1 MGEYKYQHYVPQTY
15 LNSWVDDNNQ
25 LYLYDNKTNCLIK
38 ACKPSN
44 ILWEKD
50 LYTKTVN
57 ELLACTDEDIRNIF
71 ECLKNYNVY
80 INNKKLE
87 NEQEYARQYFDF
99 DNWII
104 IGKDGRR
111 VSKKKIKNAIEQVRI
126 LTIEKNWKMYEDGW
140 NELLKAIQ
148 EGINKGNLT
157 ISEIDSLKDFI
168 ICQQWRTKDNVDNYK
183 QIIDQILCIISIKD
197 NLNNEDYEKILDE
210 YARCFFLKKLDEFQ
224 NKNIENYILKVRK
237 ALDML
242 HIVFYKSTGNESF
255 ITSDK
260 PVFIIDDNDS
270 FMNGKMNG
278 LYFPITP
285 KLLCAMYRGEV
296 NKYTVSDMPD
306 NILKCI
312 NKLIIAKSKKFYISN
327 KKI

>member
-15 LNSWVDDNNQ
+15 LNSWLDDNNQ
-25 LYLYDNKTNCLIK
+25 LYLYDSKTNCLIK

-44 ILWEKD
+44 ILGEKN

-57 ELLACTDEDIRNIF
+57 ELLACTDEDIKNIF
-71 ECLKNYNVY
+71 ECLKDYNIY
-80 INNKKLE
+80 INNEKLE

-104 IGKDGRR
+104 KGKDGRL
-111 VSKKKIKNAIEQVRI
+111 VSKKKLKNTIEQIRI

-140 NELLKAIQ
+140 NELLKALQ
-148 EGINKGNLT
+148 EGIDKGNLT
-157 ISEIDSLKDFI
+157 IKEIKGLKDFI
-168 ICQQWRTKDNVDNYK
+168 ICQQWRTKDNIDNYK
-183 QIIDQILCIISIKD
+183 QIIDLILCVLKD
-197 NLNNEDYEKILDE
+197 DLKDDYEKILDE
-210 YARCFFLKKLDEFQ
+210 YARCYFLKKLDEFQ
-224 NKNIENYILKVRK
+224 NGNKENHILKVRK
-237 ALDML
+237 ALDKL

-270 FMNGKMNG
+270 FMKGKMNG

-285 KLLCAMYRGEV
+285 KLLCAMYRGEA
-296 NKYTVSDMPD
+296 NKYTVTDMPE
-306 NILKCI
+306 NTVRLI
-312 NKLIIAKSKKFYISN
+312 NNLIKTKSKEFYISN
-327 KKI
+327 RII